1 MSHLFLLHIMIL
13 FYIVI
18 YVSEQKLEKMKSN
31 NSTMKSLEITKFIK
45 HLNSLIRQKYHYI
58 NSVNNMLLT
67 NEFILDVENEILNEI
82 EKQRKLYDI
91 IQNIKKNKL
100 SNRNVIE
107 QDLKQIDIADNNI
120 EHTSDELKETFPQ
133 SNKSIDRYV
142 TCVEKRS
149 EYTIPSILNEEL
161 KKLFNDQPKEFK
173 ILPKWNSMAK
183 CLHKQ
188 ISTNKEFKRRFTE
201 NLCKS
206 FTRNLYEE
214 YRNKS
219 RNG

>member
-133 SNKSIDRYV
+133 SNKSIDRCILNEYFITIMILIILDV

-149 EYTIPSILNEEL
+149 EYTIPSILNEGL
-161 KKLFNDQPKEFK
+161 T
-173 ILPKWNSMAK
+173 I
-183 CLHKQ
+183 
-188 ISTNKEFKRRFTE
+188 
-201 NLCKS
+201 NL
-206 FTRNLYEE
+206 L
-214 YRNKS
+214 
-219 RNG
+219 

>member
-31 NSTMKSLEITKFIK
+31 NSTMKSLEITK
-45 HLNSLIRQKYHYI
+45 
-58 NSVNNMLLT
+58 LT

-133 SNKSIDRYV
+133 SNKSIDRCILNEYFITIMILIILDV

-149 EYTIPSILNEEL
+149 EYTIPSILNEGL
-161 KKLFNDQPKEFK
+161 T
-173 ILPKWNSMAK
+173 I
-183 CLHKQ
+183 
-188 ISTNKEFKRRFTE
+188 
-201 NLCKS
+201 NL
-206 FTRNLYEE
+206 L
-214 YRNKS
+214 
-219 RNG
+219 

>member
-31 NSTMKSLEITKFIK
+31 NSTMKSLEITK
-45 HLNSLIRQKYHYI
+45 Y
-58 NSVNNMLLT
+58 
-67 NEFILDVENEILNEI
+67 VENEILNEI

-133 SNKSIDRYV
+133 SNKSIDRCILNEYFITIMILIILDV

-149 EYTIPSILNEEL
+149 EYTIPSILNEGL
-161 KKLFNDQPKEFK
+161 T
-173 ILPKWNSMAK
+173 I
-183 CLHKQ
+183 
-188 ISTNKEFKRRFTE
+188 
-201 NLCKS
+201 NL
-206 FTRNLYEE
+206 L
-214 YRNKS
+214 
-219 RNG
+219 